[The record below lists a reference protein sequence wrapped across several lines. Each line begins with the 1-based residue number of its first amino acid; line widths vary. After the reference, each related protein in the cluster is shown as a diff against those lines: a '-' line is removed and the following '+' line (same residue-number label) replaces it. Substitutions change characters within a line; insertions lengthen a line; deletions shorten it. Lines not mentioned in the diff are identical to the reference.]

1 MSQTT
6 QPEIFYSKKNN
17 LHDKYVSQLDKTM
30 AEYPSYKLNNTS
42 NYADELSTLNGITSD
57 IDKLIDTVS
66 QHIINAN
73 NIVEQSDVDL
83 QGLKNVEANLAG
95 YSSYKELD
103 VNLKQYEEL
112 DITSKQLLS
121 DATQDYA
128 KHKIIFY
135 IKGMLILI
143 LLYKLIGTSRLQHVI
158 ALTIVLYCIVNLY
171 LYFTKSYWE
180 V

>member
-6 QPEIFYSKKNN
+6 QPEIFYSQKNN
-17 LHDKYVSQLDKTM
+17 LHNKYILQLNKTM
-30 AEYPSYKLNNTS
+30 AEYPSYKLNDTS
-42 NYADELSTLNGITSD
+42 TYADELSILDGFTSD
-57 IDKLIDTVS
+57 IDELIETVR
-66 QHIINAN
+66 QHTINAN
-73 NIVEQSDVDL
+73 NVIEQGDIDL
-83 QGLKNVEANLAG
+83 QNLKNVESNLNE
-95 YSSYKELD
+95 YTT
-103 VNLKQYEEL
+103 YEEL

-143 LLYKLIGTSRLQHVI
+143 LLYKLIGSGRFQHVL

>member
-6 QPEIFYSKKNN
+6 QLDIFYAQKNE
-17 LHDKYVSQLDKTM
+17 LHEKYLEQLDKTM
-30 AEYPSYKLNNTS
+30 AEYPSYKLNETS
-42 NYADELSTLNGITSD
+42 TYAEELSILNGITDD
-57 IDKLIDTVS
+57 IDKLITTVNEKT
-66 QHIINAN
+66 INAN
-73 NIVEQSDVDL
+73 NMIEQSDIDI
-83 QGLKNVEANLAG
+83 QNLNN
-95 YSSYKELD
+95 SESNLD
-103 VNLKQYEEL
+103 NYTSYEEL

-143 LLYKLIGTSRLQHVI
+143 LLYKLIGTSRLQYI
-158 ALTIVLYCIVNLY
+158 LALTIVLYCIVSLY
-171 LYFTKSYWE
+171 LYFTNSYRE